1 MKFKF
6 EKLGLLDEAE
16 LELADL
22 TIICGEN
29 NTGKTYATYAVYG
42 FLRSWRRLLRA
53 ELMPLIKAA
62 DSALEQS
69 YQFDLKEIFSEK
81 LNAYLEAI
89 SKRYVKQL
97 PDVFAA
103 NSVYFENAQIKV
115 TISENVDFTQTA
127 FERPIKSGPDGK
139 VLATISKEKGSDV
152 LKVLIADDGL
162 DIWALSEFFSD
173 AIAEIVFSPYLP
185 NTFIASA
192 ERTGAAIFL
201 KELDF
206 ARTGMVEALRTLDA
220 KELQK
225 NPFLLHQR
233 MQAGS
238 DSYAWPVRDNVD
250 FIRQLEDFDKDIGQ
264 LATENPALLTS
275 FDGLIG
281 GSYKVIK
288 DRGLVYKPKG
298 NGKPSFSMGE
308 SSSCVRALLDIGFY
322 LRCKAKAGDVFI
334 IDEPELNLHP
344 KNQRALARLIARM
357 VNAGIKVFVT
367 THSDYLVK
375 EFNTLIMLAQK
386 TNHTQ
391 VMQTRY
397 KYDDDELLSPER
409 VRLYTTGVITKPAS
423 GETKSTKINTLIPA
437 KIQVDVGIEVITF
450 DTTIEDM
457 NAIQSD
463 ILYGGEL

>member
-29 NTGKTYATYAVYG
+29 NSCKTYATYAVYG

-53 ELMPLIKAA
+53 ELMSLIKSA
-62 DSALEQS
+62 DSAVEQG
-69 YQFDLKEIFSEK
+69 YQFDLKEIFSGK
-81 LNAYLEAI
+81 LNAYLEKVC
-89 SKRYVKQL
+89 KRYVNQL

-103 NSVYFENAQIKV
+103 NPVYFESTQIQV
-115 TISENVDFTQTA
+115 TILESVDFTQTA

-139 VLATISKEKGSDV
+139 VLATISKEKGSDL

-173 AIAEIVFSPYLP
+173 AIAEIVFAPYLP

-250 FIRQLEDFDKDIGQ
+250 FIRQLEDFDKDIGE
-264 LATENPALLTS
+264 LASKTPALLTS
-275 FDGLIG
+275 FDALIG

-357 VNAGIKVFVT
+357 VNAGVKVFVT

-386 TNHTQ
+386 TLHTKA
-391 VMQTRY
+391 MQSKY
-397 KYDDDELLSPER
+397 KYDQDELLDSER
-409 VRLYTTGVITKPAS
+409 IKLYMTGIKTKPAR
-423 GETKSTKINTLIPA
+423 GEVKASKINTLIPA
-437 KIQVDVGIEVITF
+437 LINSDYGIEVTTF
-450 DTTIEDM
+450 DTTIEEM
-457 NAIQSD
+457 NTIQSD
-463 ILYGGEL
+463 IIYGGEL